1 VTCYFRHLQEILK
14 KAGIEITSQNKHE
27 VDRVIHELVGV
38 DYKNC
43 PTTWKE
49 VKKRIADDRE
59 DFVSQLKT
67 AWKNHA

>member
-1 VTCYFRHLQEILK
+1 MTCYFRHLQEIFK

-43 PTTWKE
+43 PATWKE
-49 VKKRIADDRE
+49 VKKRIADDKE
-59 DFVSQLKT
+59 DFVFQLKT
-67 AWKNHA
+67 AWENHA